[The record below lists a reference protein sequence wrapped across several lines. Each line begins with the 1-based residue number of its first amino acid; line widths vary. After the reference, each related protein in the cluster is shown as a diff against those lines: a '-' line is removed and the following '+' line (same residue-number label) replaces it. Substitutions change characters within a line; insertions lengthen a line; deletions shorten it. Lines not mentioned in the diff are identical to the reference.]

1 MVFKDPLTAQTRGI
15 HTISNYEQMDLG
27 RAGELRVNEYN
38 QELLLT
44 REELS
49 LAGDNLP
56 VRLQRIYHSYPTG
69 QNSVGAYG
77 VQWSIN
83 YSVRLRYDTAGGF
96 FVYDRDATGAGTVF
110 QKTKWVSG
118 DWVCW
123 RGDLG
128 DRPTLSVMASERVNR
143 RVTSQN
149 ENDPRNL
156 SKL

>member
-1 MVFKDPLTAQTRGI
+1 MVFKDPLTAQTRGM

-27 RAGELRVNEYN
+27 RAGELRLNEYN

-49 LAGDNLP
+49 LAGGNLP

-83 YSVRLRYDTAGGF
+83 YSVRLRYDTAGGVF
-96 FVYDRDATGAGTVF
+96 FFMTAMMGAGPSF
-110 QKTKWVSG
+110 RRQNGSAAIG
-118 DWVCW
+118 FA
-123 RGDLG
+123 GG
-128 DRPTLSVMASERVNR
+128 RPR
-143 RVTSQN
+143 RSAYSINYGFRKGQPTCHK
-149 ENDPRNL
+149 P
-156 SKL
+156 K